1 MIEPGLLAE
10 IIRKHRDEAGLSRIQ
25 LADMAGVGKTVVYDI
40 EHGKPS
46 VRLDTLRKILDVL
59 NIKVRL
65 ESPVMERLINYE
77 NEKSQ
82 DIGKGE

>member
-82 DIGKGE
+82 DIG

>member
-10 IIRKHRDEAGLSRIQ
+10 IIRKHRDEAGLSRLH
-25 LADMAGVGKTVVYDI
+25 LADMDGVGKTVVYDI

-82 DIGKGE
+82 DIG

>member
-10 IIRKHRDEAGLSRIQ
+10 IIRKHRDEAGLSRLQ

-40 EHGKPS
+40 EHGKSS